1 MEKIQE
7 LQGKKIALV
16 GLGKSWFDFALARS
30 NGEQFDEIWV
40 INAVANV
47 IKHDR
52 VFMMDPASR
61 FLDSDDAGLQTNGMK
76 EVLLSHQGPIYTC
89 ELDDRCPGLVE
100 YPIEKI
106 VAENNSFYLNN
117 TVAYAIAFAY
127 WHRVGSLHLFG
138 IDFGYKG
145 NLYFAEAG
153 RACCEYWLTNCMNVG
168 IEVGVAASSY
178 LLDTAVEPEE
188 KLYGYH
194 RLEDPLIVDYD
205 SEKQQLKVRKKS
217 DKKEEQYT
225 PQPTFV
231 GREDGKAEIQLK
243 EIIEESHNEPKKW

>member
-1 MEKIQE
+1 MQKIEE
-7 LQGKKIALV
+7 LKGKKIAIV
-16 GLGKSWFDFALARS
+16 GLGKSWFDFALAKS
-30 NGEQFDEIWV
+30 NGEHFDEIWV

-76 EVLLSHQGPIYTC
+76 EVLLNHPGPIYTC
-89 ELDDRCPGLVE
+89 ELDERCPGLEE
-100 YPIEKI
+100 YPIKKI
-106 VAENNSFYLNN
+106 VEENNSYYLNN

-153 RACCEYWLTNCMNVG
+153 RACCEYWLANCMNAG

-178 LLDTAVEPEE
+178 LLDTAVEADE

-205 SEKQQLKVRKKS
+205 AETKKLNVKKKS
-217 DKKEEQYT
+217 DKKEKQYM
-225 PQPTFV
+225 PQPMLV

-243 EIIEESHNEPKKW
+243 EIIEETHNEPKKW